1 MKSCEGDSLSENGN
15 MVVFTEL
22 IADRVF
28 LNQSYQSRKP
38 TLLARHTFLL
48 VSSKRDRGHGIQR
61 GDR

>member
-28 LNQSYQSRKP
+28 LNQYYQSMQP

-48 VSSKRDRGHGIQR
+48 VSSKRDRGHVIQR